1 MRHVL
6 ALVLA
11 LVSFGGAL
19 VSQGLHAVLAA
30 APHAALMEID
40 DTIQPISVRFL
51 SRGLKD
57 ATDGQA
63 QFLVVV
69 LDTPG
74 GLFSSTRDMVRDIL
88 SSEIPV
94 VVYVSPAGARA
105 ASAGTFIAAAAH
117 VAAMAPTTNIGAASP
132 VAGGGQD
139 LPETVEAKAKHDAA
153 AFMRSIAD
161 KRGRNKTALE
171 ATVLNAE
178 SYTATQAKEEGIV
191 DLVARDLPGLLT
203 QLDGRSVLVE
213 GKPEPVL
220 LRTQGLVVRK
230 IEETPIERFLSFI
243 ANPDIAFMLLSLGM
257 LGIFIEF
264 LSPGLVGP
272 GVAGAIALA
281 LAMVAMGNLPVNW
294 VGVGLLGLSM
304 VLLFIEMQAPGI
316 GVFGVAGVVSFVLGG
331 FLLFGGFRPPP
342 IETPSFRVNIWL
354 IAGVAGAM
362 FGVLLFLVRD
372 LIRTGRLAAAAW
384 ASRPILVGETGVV
397 TTDLSP
403 RGTVHV
409 AGEQWS
415 AVSDSGEP
423 IPAGQEVLVSEA
435 EGLTL
440 KVFRSPLADKE
451 TDIDAPSEEPA

>member
-11 LVSFGGAL
+11 ILGFGGAFL
-19 VSQGLHAVLAA
+19 SQGLHTALAA
-30 APHAALMEID
+30 APHAALVEID
-40 DTIQPISVRFL
+40 DTIQPISARFL

-63 QFLVVV
+63 QFLIVV

-74 GLFSSTRDMVRDIL
+74 GLFSSTREMVRDIL

-139 LPETVEAKAKHDAA
+139 LPETVEAKAKNDAA

-161 KRGRNKTALE
+161 ERGRNKAALE
-171 ATVLNAE
+171 TTILNAE
-178 SYTATQAKEEGIV
+178 SYTASQAKEAGIV
-191 DLVARDLPGLLT
+191 DLVAKDLPDLLA
-203 QLDGRSVLVE
+203 QLDGTVVLVE

-220 LRTQGLVVRK
+220 LRTEGLQVRE
-230 IEETPIERFLSFI
+230 IDETLVERFLSFI

-272 GVAGAIALA
+272 GVAGAILLA
-281 LAMVAMGNLPVNW
+281 LGLVAMGNLPVNW
-294 VGVGLLGLSM
+294 VGVGLLALSM
-304 VLLFIEMQAPGI
+304 VLLFAEMQAPGI

-331 FLLFGGFRPPP
+331 FLLFGGVRPPP

-354 IAGVAGAM
+354 IVGAASAM
-362 FGVLLFLVRD
+362 FGVLLFVVRELVRA
-372 LIRTGRLAAAAW
+372 GRLSAAALATG
-384 ASRPILVGETGVV
+384 PTLVGETGVV
-397 TTDLSP
+397 STDLSP

-423 IPAGQEVLVSEA
+423 VPEGEEVIVSEI

-440 KVFRSPLADKE
+440 KVFKA
-451 TDIDAPSEEPA
+451 SERL